1 MHAESSNKF
10 KPKVILDDCAVSSQ
24 IDKNNDYNNDSNDN
38 SNNSNNDGN
47 NNNNNNVFMCAF
59 QVSLRL
65 HVNYKISFNNF
76 TSASLLGLK
85 ISLMAT
91 KEKEPWVL
99 GPFHFSIILR
109 QILSQDISF
118 TAPGDG

>member
-24 IDKNNDYNNDSNDN
+24 IDKNNDYNNNSND
-38 SNNSNNDGN
+38 NSNNDGN

-65 HVNYKISFNNF
+65 HVIYKIGFNDF
-76 TSASLLGLK
+76 IERFIVGA
-85 ISLMAT
+85 
-91 KEKEPWVL
+91 
-99 GPFHFSIILR
+99 
-109 QILSQDISF
+109 
-118 TAPGDG
+118 

>member
-1 MHAESSNKF
+1 
-10 KPKVILDDCAVSSQ
+10 
-24 IDKNNDYNNDSNDN
+24 
-38 SNNSNNDGN
+38 
-47 NNNNNNVFMCAF
+47 MCAF

-65 HVNYKISFNNF
+65 HESVSM
-76 TSASLLGLK
+76 TLSSASLLGLK

-91 KEKEPWVL
+91 KKKEPWVL

-118 TAPGDG
+118 TAPGDD

>member
-24 IDKNNDYNNDSNDN
+24 IDKNNHYNNNSNDN
-38 SNNSNNDGN
+38 SNNSNNDSK

-65 HVNYKISFNNF
+65 HVIYKIGFNDF
-76 TSASLLGLK
+76 IERFIVGA
-85 ISLMAT
+85 
-91 KEKEPWVL
+91 
-99 GPFHFSIILR
+99 
-109 QILSQDISF
+109 
-118 TAPGDG
+118 

>member
-24 IDKNNDYNNDSNDN
+24 IDKNNHYNNNSND
-38 SNNSNNDGN
+38 NSNNDGN

-65 HVNYKISFNNF
+65 HVNYKISFNDF
-76 TSASLLGLK
+76 IERFIVGA
-85 ISLMAT
+85 
-91 KEKEPWVL
+91 
-99 GPFHFSIILR
+99 
-109 QILSQDISF
+109 
-118 TAPGDG
+118 